1 MTELTRE
8 RAYLQQAVPYIE
20 DTTQQ
25 MLLQVQNRVFGAVQK
40 GDLDPQE
47 ALNAWIEVYTI
58 HELVRRLRKQAV
70 SEVSGAEQALRR
82 QLTPPK
88 SRT

>member
-8 RAYLQQAVPYIE
+8 RAYLQQAIPYIE

-25 MLLQVQNRVFGAVQK
+25 MLLQVQSRVFADVRDQK
-40 GDLDPQE
+40 LDPQT
-47 ALNAWIEVYTI
+47 ALSAWIEVYSI
-58 HELVRRLRKQAV
+58 HELVRRLRKQALT
-70 SEVSGAEQALRR
+70 EVSGAEQALRR